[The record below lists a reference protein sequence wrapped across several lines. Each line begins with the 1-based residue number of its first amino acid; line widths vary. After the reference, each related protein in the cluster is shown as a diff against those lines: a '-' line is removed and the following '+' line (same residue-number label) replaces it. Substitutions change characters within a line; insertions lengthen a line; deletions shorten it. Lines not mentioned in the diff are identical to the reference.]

1 MGLNLGW
8 FIGVEADKKNDTIE
22 AIKHST
28 VVLRQL
34 KLFLENEM
42 KALDRVPLEDY
53 ETPAWPYKEADRLGQ
68 LRALRKVC
76 ALLP

>member
-1 MGLNLGW
+1 MGLNTSWL
-8 FIGVEADKKNDTIE
+8 IGVTPDKKDDTVE

-34 KLFLENEM
+34 KLFLEQEM

-53 ETPAWPYKEADRLGQ
+53 ETPAWPYKQADRQGQ

-76 ALLP
+76 NILP

>member
-1 MGLNLGW
+1 MGLSTGW
-8 FIGVEADKKNDTIE
+8 FIGITPDKKADTVE

-34 KLFLENEM
+34 KLFLEQEM